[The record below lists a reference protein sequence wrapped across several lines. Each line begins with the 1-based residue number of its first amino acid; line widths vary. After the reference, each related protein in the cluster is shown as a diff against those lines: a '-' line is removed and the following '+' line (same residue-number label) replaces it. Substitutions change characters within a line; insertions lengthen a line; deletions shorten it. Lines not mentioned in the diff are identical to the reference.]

1 MHSRVIGG
9 TPDQA
14 IKSVNLTHQMPL
26 AQATNGWVARHRT
39 DHIFVKADQ
48 SDPQTHACSNRRR
61 LCACVA
67 ATHNN
72 DVEIGRH
79 PSRIYELCPLV
90 KKE

>member
-1 MHSRVIGG
+1 MHRSVIGG
-9 TPDQA
+9 TPDEA
-14 IKSVNLTHQMPL
+14 IKRVNLPHQMPL
-26 AQATNGWVARHRT
+26 AQAANSWVARHRT

-48 SDPQTHACSNRRR
+48 SDPQTHASRNSGC

-67 ATHNN
+67 TPHNN

-79 PSRIYELCPLV
+79 ASRIYEECPLV